1 MEQQSGSSS
10 QQPQIIVVKSTK
22 SVGVA
27 ILLSFLFG
35 PLGMLYSTIAG
46 GLIMLAVNLFAFIF
60 TAGIG
65 LFLTWPIGIVWAAVA
80 ASNQNKRLGV

>member
-1 MEQQSGSSS
+1 MEQPTGYPP

-35 PLGMLYSTIAG
+35 PLGMLYSTVAG
-46 GLIMLAVNLFAFIF
+46 GLIMFVVNVFAFLF
-60 TAGIG
+60 TAGLG
-65 LFLTWPIGIVWAAVA
+65 LFLTWPIGIVWAAA
-80 ASNQNKRLGV
+80 AANNHNKNIMH

>member
-1 MEQQSGSSS
+1 MEQPTGYP
-10 QQPQIIVVKSTK
+10 QQPQIIVVKPTK

-46 GLIMLAVNLFAFIF
+46 GLIMFVVTGISFIL
-60 TAGIG
+60 TAGVG
-65 LFLTWPIGIVWAAVA
+65 LFITWPIGIIWAAVA
-80 ASNQNKRLGV
+80 ANSHNNRI